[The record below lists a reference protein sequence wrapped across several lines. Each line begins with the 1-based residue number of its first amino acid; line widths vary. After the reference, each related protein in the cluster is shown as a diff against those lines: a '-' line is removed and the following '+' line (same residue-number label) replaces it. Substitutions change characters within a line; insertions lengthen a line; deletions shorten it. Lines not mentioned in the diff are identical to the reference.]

1 MDIFGVERINPNQI
15 WLVLTMSAVLVA
27 FLINKLLY
35 GEKIFDL
42 AKSGFSRIYKSKY
55 SSDSQRALSFFN
67 LSLFF
72 FQVCCIALLVVSY
85 MRVKNMEFW
94 LREGQVFGLILL
106 AVSTG
111 LILKTLSLLAMTFIL
126 GIEKIYT
133 GLLAYLFN
141 YLSVA
146 SMAFLPIIFYYI
158 FKGAEN
164 AAFFWWIL
172 GSYGVSVLICWSVL
186 VFKNKTLLVNN
197 LFYFILYLCTFE
209 IAPLVIIFKALA

>member
-15 WLVLTMSAVLVA
+15 WLVLTMSAVLAA

-42 AKSGFSRIYKSKY
+42 AKSGFSRIYQSKY
-55 SSDSQRALSFFN
+55 SSDSQRVLSFFN

-72 FQVCCIALLVVSY
+72 FQVCCIGLLALSY

-111 LILKTLSLLAMTFIL
+111 LILKILSLSVMTFVL
-126 GIEKIYT
+126 GIEKIYK
-133 GLLAYLFN
+133 GLLTYLFN

-158 FKGAEN
+158 FQGTEN
-164 AAFFWWIL
+164 ETFFWWIL
-172 GSYGVSVLICWSVL
+172 GLYTASVVLCWSVL
-186 VFKNKTLLVNN
+186 LYKNKTLLVNN

-209 IAPLVIIFKALA
+209 LAPLVIIFKALV